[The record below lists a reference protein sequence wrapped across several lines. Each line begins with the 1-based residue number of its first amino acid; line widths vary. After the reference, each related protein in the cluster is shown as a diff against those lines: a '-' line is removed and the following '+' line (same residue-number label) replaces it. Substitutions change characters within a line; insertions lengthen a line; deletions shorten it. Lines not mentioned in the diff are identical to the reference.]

1 LVGYVGPQV
10 HHRGPVGAA
19 ILEGIAKQVVDHRA
33 QVMRGKVAVQAGGDR
48 ELRPGQQ
55 RGQVQVHSVQ
65 HGGQIHRLSR
75 RLVDLLQPH
84 NVGERW

>member
-1 LVGYVGPQV
+1 
-10 HHRGPVGAA
+10 
-19 ILEGIAKQVVDHRA
+19 
-33 QVMRGKVAVQAGGDR
+33 MRGKVAVQAGGDR